1 MHFCFGRGRGVSG
14 GAYEPTLQANEG
26 EAAEADYGLRRGSR
40 PKRTNNQP
48 KRAGLVGPLLT
59 LLKTSLL
66 LLIAGVLGAGC
77 GFGGGGELTLGY
89 LGWDENVAN
98 SNLTKV
104 LLEEEL
110 GYENVELK
118 LADGVGAVYRD
129 LIEGETDAFLDAWM
143 PNHEQFVER
152 GQGRIEVSKEPWYVD
167 PTRYGIAVPDY
178 MQDVRSISDLDSS
191 GTDMITGIE
200 PGTVLMNKIET
211 DVVPRYQLQSRLV
224 EATTPAMLAEL
235 EQAYSMEE
243 PFVFLAWSPHWM
255 NQEYEF
261 RYLSDPKNAMG
272 SVDAPQ
278 TIHSVT
284 RESLAED
291 EPAAYALIN
300 AIRLDEDQIGSLELA
315 INAAEDP
322 EVGVRRWLEEKE
334 NKELVRPW
342 IEAAKNAQEE

>member
-1 MHFCFGRGRGVSG
+1 MHFCFRRGRGVNG
-14 GAYEPTLQANEG
+14 GACDPTLQANEG
-26 EAAEADYGLRRGSR
+26 EAAEADYSLRRGSR
-40 PKRTNNQP
+40 PKRTDDPQ

-66 LLIAGVLGAGC
+66 LLIAGALGAGC
-77 GFGGGGELTLGY
+77 GFGGGGGLTLGY

-98 SNLTKV
+98 SYLTKV

-110 GYENVELK
+110 GYDNVELK
-118 LADGVGAVYRD
+118 LADDVGSVYKD

-143 PNHEQFVER
+143 PNHEQFVEEGR
-152 GQGRIEVSKEPWYVD
+152 GRIGASKEPWYVD

-191 GTDMITGIE
+191 GTDMITGLE
-200 PGTVLMNKIET
+200 PGTVLMKKIQT
-211 DVVPRYQLQSRLV
+211 DVVPRYRLQSNLV

-235 EQAYSMEE
+235 EQAYSMKE

-284 RESLAED
+284 REGLAED

-300 AIRLDEDQIGSLELA
+300 AMRLDEDNVGSLELA
-315 INAAEDP
+315 INKAEDP
-322 EVGVRRWLEEKE
+322 EAGVRRWLEVRE
-334 NKELVRPW
+334 NMELVRPW
-342 IEAAKNAQEE
+342 IEAAKNAQEA